1 MAYTEIKKRKE
12 KKYYY
17 RVISIRN
24 GKKVSKKRIY
34 LGSNLK
40 KDSLRIKEIEADKKL
55 NNEKISKSIKPIKQK
70 IINIIKKTGIKRA
83 GIFGSFARG
92 ESKKSSDIDILV
104 EPTKKMS
111 YFEIIQLEEKLKN
124 ALNRKIDLVTYKS
137 IHPLLKEKILNE
149 EVKLI

>member
-1 MAYTEIKKRKE
+1 
-12 KKYYY
+12 
-17 RVISIRN
+17 
-24 GKKVSKKRIY
+24 